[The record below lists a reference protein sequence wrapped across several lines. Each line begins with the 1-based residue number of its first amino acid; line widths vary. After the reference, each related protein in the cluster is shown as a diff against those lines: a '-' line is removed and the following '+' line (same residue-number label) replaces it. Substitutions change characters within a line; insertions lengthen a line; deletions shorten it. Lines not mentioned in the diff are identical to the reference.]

1 MTISI
6 SLSLALTLLSIPV
19 PLPLSVAVS
28 LSLSLSRSL
37 SLSYSFC
44 DAIIPTTP
52 VLAFCSS
59 TPQAD
64 IHSLA
69 TVVMHSFQ
77 NPGLATV
84 PADFLL
90 TMLLY
95 PLNLRWHV
103 EESRGITSSL
113 FDEAIDGEPVS
124 LKELVRIP
132 ESAAAKIAVAKT
144 LET

>member
-1 MTISI
+1 
-6 SLSLALTLLSIPV
+6 
-19 PLPLSVAVS
+19 
-28 LSLSLSRSL
+28 
-37 SLSYSFC
+37 
-44 DAIIPTTP
+44 
-52 VLAFCSS
+52 
-59 TPQAD
+59 
-64 IHSLA
+64 
-69 TVVMHSFQ
+69 MHSFQ

-132 ESAAAKIAVAKT
+132 ESAAAKFAVAKT